1 MENKIKTDILGEKW
15 VLWLGERSSWK
26 FWPILFLALGILL
39 IFQGL
44 SYESESGEFLGVV
57 FVLFSLWCYERYH
70 FYQIIVKQQKII
82 DKISG
87 ENIK

>member
-1 MENKIKTDILGEKW
+1 MKNQFKTDVLGEKW

-26 FWPILFLALGILL
+26 FFPIIFLTLGILL

-44 SYESESGEFLGVV
+44 SYNNEPGEFFGIV
-57 FVLFSLWCYERYH
+57 FILFSIWWYERYH

-82 DKISG
+82 DKMSS
-87 ENIK
+87 ENTK